1 MEQEIRC
8 PMCGNDRLDML
19 EKIAECYPTIR
30 IMDGKT
36 IQTRTYLCNIC
47 SKTFY
52 IQPVISPE

>member
-1 MEQEIRC
+1 
-8 PMCGNDRLDML
+8 MCGNDRLDML